1 MIKRWDA
8 HVLKDR
14 RTADLKAAARISF
27 WFDQTFFDTTWF
39 KERLETAVANL
50 GSRYT
55 AETHLGLR
63 LRRSIL
69 AVARDPAFGQELEV
83 HHDRTA
89 DIRSRLPQET
99 SAPAFAGRAAVDD
112 LIGRLHAAS
121 KLTLDDYPVDDL
133 RQAAVGRGPGCRTV
147 FDLRKLDSRLENEA
161 PRALRAMLS
170 TLDRV
175 VRQLQSD
182 RWSLINTRRLLVYDE
197 GGRGKSHL
205 LADACAHQLP
215 RTNTLP
221 TRKDFNVDREVAF
234 L

>member
-55 AETHLGLR
+55 AETHLGLP

-69 AVARDPAFGQELEV
+69 AVARDPAFGQELEAR
-83 HHDRTA
+83 HDRTA

-99 SAPAFAGRAAVDD
+99 SAPAFAGRAA
-112 LIGRLHAAS
+112 
-121 KLTLDDYPVDDL
+121 
-133 RQAAVGRGPGCRTV
+133 GCRTV
-147 FDLRKLDSRLENEA
+147 LDLRKLDSRLENEA
-161 PRALRAMLS
+161 TRALRAMLS
-170 TLDRV
+170 TLDGL

-197 GGRGKSHL
+197 GGRGNPISS
-205 LADACAHQLP
+205 
-215 RTNTLP
+215 RTPARTSCP
-221 TRKDFNVDREVAF
+221 A
-234 L
+234 